1 MGLLSLWSGKPA
13 KLLVRE
19 GYNHFELLE
28 TLASPYGFAGRAAL
42 EQMQL
47 VPLSNFLLRRRRLK
61 SAVWPP

>member
-1 MGLLSLWSGKPA
+1 LGLLSLWAGKPA
-13 KLLVRE
+13 KLLVGE

-47 VPLSNFLLRRRRLK
+47 VPLSN
-61 SAVWPP
+61 